1 MTEDFTRPAGDPRT
15 LGQDPA
21 GPAPVGPP
29 VTPPP
34 PAGAPTPVS
43 TGPVEESGSQGGT
56 GDKAKQ
62 EAANVA
68 SNAKEQASEVAGSAK
83 EQASEVAGNAKEQA
97 AKVAG
102 TAKEETQRTVGEA
115 KRQAQDLLRQSQS
128 ELSSQAGV
136 QQQRLAETLRSFSGE
151 LGQMADSS
159 EEPGLATQVA
169 RWASQVSDDAGRWL
183 EDRDPSSVF
192 DEVRRYAGR
201 SPGTFM
207 LIAAGLG
214 LAVGRVAR
222 SLKDSDDDD
231 TTGGTGTTGGYGTGS
246 AGGTGYGTGS
256 PAPLVTE
263 APQTSGTG
271 TYGTGRPTP
280 GVETPGYTYGTGNVP
295 GDAR

>member
-1 MTEDFTRPAGDPRT
+1 
-15 LGQDPA
+15 
-21 GPAPVGPP
+21 
-29 VTPPP
+29 
-34 PAGAPTPVS
+34 
-43 TGPVEESGSQGGT
+43 
-56 GDKAKQ
+56 
-62 EAANVA
+62 
-68 SNAKEQASEVAGSAK
+68 
-83 EQASEVAGNAKEQA
+83 
-97 AKVAG
+97 
-102 TAKEETQRTVGEA
+102 
-115 KRQAQDLLRQSQS
+115 
-128 ELSSQAGV
+128 
-136 QQQRLAETLRSFSGE
+136 
-151 LGQMADSS
+151 MADSS

-192 DEVRRYAGR
+192 DEVRRYARR

-222 SLKDSDDDD
+222 SLKDSDDDGGTA
-231 TTGGTGTTGGYGTGS
+231 TTGGYSGGTGT

>member
-1 MTEDFTRPAGDPRT
+1 MHLERAQGVGRFERRAESIGSTLVGWPRRAAGAGSAPKGLNHMTEDFTRPAGDPRT

-68 SNAKEQASEVAGSAK
+68 GNAKEQASEVAGSAK

-159 EEPGLATQVA
+159 EEPGLAPQVA

-192 DEVRRYAGR
+192 EDRKSTRLNSSHVAISYAV
-201 SPGTFM
+201 FC
-207 LIAAGLG
+207 
-214 LAVGRVAR
+214 
-222 SLKDSDDDD
+222 LKK
-231 TTGGTGTTGGYGTGS
+231 
-246 AGGTGYGTGS
+246 
-256 PAPLVTE
+256 
-263 APQTSGTG
+263 
-271 TYGTGRPTP
+271 R
-280 GVETPGYTYGTGNVP
+280 
-295 GDAR
+295 